1 MKEEEEEN
9 IKDLCEI
16 GALNLLIAPLHIPLL
31 PRKFESCRGGGSCTT
46 SARGR
51 EGKGRGEEGRKEALG
66 ERELWC
72 RV

>member
-1 MKEEEEEN
+1 MKEEEEN

-31 PRKFESCRGGGSCTT
+31 PRKLRVVEEG
-46 SARGR
+46 ALVLLVLR
-51 EGKGRGEEGRKEALG
+51 EGKGGRGKKRSSG